1 MKTFAKDLLAGRV
14 AVVTGGGTGIGL
26 VVAREL
32 AAHGA
37 DVVLAARDGERLSA
51 AAESISSATRR
62 RALPV
67 PTDVSE
73 HDSVKKLFA
82 TVDAEFGR
90 VDVLVNGAAAN
101 FVRPTE
107 SLTSVRWRK
116 VIDIVLHGTFHC
128 SLEAGRR
135 MLARGEGA
143 VINLIASYAWT
154 GAPGF
159 APSASAK
166 AGVLALTRTLGVE
179 WAPRGVRVN
188 AVCPGLIDTPQSRER
203 LWPEEWMREAL
214 LEGVP
219 ARKFGGELDVASAV
233 LYLAAPETGYVS
245 GEVLTVDGGSSV
257 GGVPYLRFVEKAG
270 KVRRARPAQDKE

>member
-1 MKTFAKDLLAGRV
+1 MKTFNKDLLAGRV

-37 DVVLAARDGERLSA
+37 DVVLASRDGERLSVA
-51 AAESISSATRR
+51 AAALAKETRR
-62 RALPV
+62 RVIAV

-73 HDSVKKLFA
+73 SDSVKALFA

-90 VDVLVNGAAAN
+90 VDILVNGAAAN
-101 FVRPTE
+101 FVRPSET
-107 SLTSVRWRK
+107 LTSVRWRK
-116 VIDIVLHGTFHC
+116 VIDIVLNGTFHC
-128 SLEAGRR
+128 STEAGRR
-135 MLARGEGA
+135 MLARGEGSI
-143 VINLIASYAWT
+143 VNLIASYAWT

-203 LWPEEWMREAL
+203 LWPDEWMRETL

-219 ARKFGGELDVASAV
+219 SKKFGSELDVASAV
-233 LYLAAPETGYVS
+233 LYLCAPETGYIN

-257 GGVPYLRFVEKAG
+257 GGVSYLRFVEKAG
-270 KVRRARPAQDKE
+270 KVRRSRPAKE

>member
-1 MKTFAKDLLAGRV
+1 MNTFVRDLLKGRV

-26 VVAREL
+26 VVATEL

-37 DVVLAARDGERLSA
+37 DVVLASRDGARLDEGAEKIA
-51 AAESISSATRR
+51 AATGR
-62 RALPV
+62 RAFGIS
-67 PTDVSE
+67 TDVS
-73 HDSVKKLFA
+73 DAKSVKDLFEK
-82 TVDAEFGR
+82 VDAEFGR
-90 VDVLVNGAAAN
+90 VDILVNGAAAN
-101 FVRPTE
+101 FVRPSET
-107 SLTSVRWRK
+107 LTSVRWRK
-116 VIDIVLHGTFHC
+116 VIDIVLSGTFHC
-128 SLEAGRR
+128 STEAGRR

-143 VINLIASYAWT
+143 IVNLIASYAWT

-203 LWPEEWMREAL
+203 LWPEEWMRAEL

-219 ARKFGGELDVASAV
+219 ARKFGTEADVASAV
-233 LYLAAPETGYVS
+233 LYLVAPETGYIS

-270 KVRRARPAQDKE
+270 KVRRARGAA

>member
-32 AAHGA
+32 AEHGA
-37 DVVLAARDGERLSA
+37 DVVLAARDGARLAA
-51 AAESISSATRR
+51 AAESISAATGR
-62 RALPV
+62 RALGV
-67 PTDVSE
+67 STDVADM
-73 HDSVKKLFA
+73 DSVKALFK
-82 TVDAEFGR
+82 TVDAAFGR

-101 FVRPTE
+101 FVRPSE
-107 SLTSVRWRK
+107 ALTSVRWRK
-116 VIDIVLHGTFHC
+116 VIDIVLNGTFHC
-128 SLEAGRR
+128 SSEAGRR
-135 MLARGEGA
+135 MLARGEGSI
-143 VINLIASYAWT
+143 VSLIASYAWT

-203 LWPEEWMREAL
+203 LWPEPWMRETL
-214 LEGVP
+214 LDGVP
-219 ARKFGGELDVASAV
+219 ARRFGAEADVASAV
-233 LYLAAPETGYVS
+233 LYLVAPETGYVS
-245 GEVLTVDGGSSV
+245 GEVLAVDGGSSV
-257 GGVPYLRFVEKAG
+257 GGLPYLRFVEKAG
-270 KVRRARPAQDKE
+270 VVRRSRPEK

>member
-1 MKTFAKDLLAGRV
+1 MNTFSKDLLKGKV

-32 AAHGA
+32 AAHGC
-37 DVVLAARDGERLSA
+37 DVVLASRDGARLDA
-51 AAESISSATRR
+51 AAKSVAAETGRRVVGIS
-62 RALPV
+62 
-67 PTDVSE
+67 TDVSDM
-73 HDSVKKLFA
+73 DSVKALFA
-82 TVDAEFGR
+82 RVDSEFGR
-90 VDVLVNGAAAN
+90 VDILVNGAAAN
-101 FVRPTE
+101 FVRPSE
-107 SLTSVRWRK
+107 ALTSVRWRK
-116 VIDIVLHGTFHC
+116 VIDIVLNGTFHC
-128 SLEAGRR
+128 SSEAGRR

-143 VINLIASYAWT
+143 IISLIASYAWT

-219 ARKFGGELDVASAV
+219 SRKFGTEADVASAV
-233 LYLAAPETGYVS
+233 LYLAAPETRYIS

-270 KVRRARPAQDKE
+270 KVRRARPAKE